1 MFRILMCFF
10 KKMSMISIALATDG
24 LFRRSASTVLVKE
37 CQEKA
42 NKGQSI
48 EFNGDFHLAAV
59 LIKAFL
65 RELEE
70 PLLTFDLFEEI
81 MDFQSK
87 RDLNKVNILLSQE
100 QSKKYLKNLLIVFQN
115 CRKTKGDHM

>member
-1 MFRILMCFF
+1 MNKYKLCL
-10 KKMSMISIALATDG
+10 ALATDG

-37 CQEKA
+37 CQAKA
-42 NKGQSI
+42 NRGEVI

-81 MDFQSK
+81 MDFQSMI
-87 RDLNKVNILLSQE
+87 NIFKWELE
-100 QSKKYLKNLLIVFQN
+100 PNWK
-115 CRKTKGDHM
+115 

>member
-1 MFRILMCFF
+1 MQMRIHDTVNNYIMLQNLSIFMHNDQLLFL
-10 KKMSMISIALATDG
+10 IALATDG
-24 LFRRSASTVLVKE
+24 LFRRSASTILVKE
-37 CQEKA
+37 CQAKA
-42 NKGQSI
+42 NRGEVI

-87 RDLNKVNILLSQE
+87 P
-100 QSKKYLKNLLIVFQN
+100 FQFSI
-115 CRKTKGDHM
+115 